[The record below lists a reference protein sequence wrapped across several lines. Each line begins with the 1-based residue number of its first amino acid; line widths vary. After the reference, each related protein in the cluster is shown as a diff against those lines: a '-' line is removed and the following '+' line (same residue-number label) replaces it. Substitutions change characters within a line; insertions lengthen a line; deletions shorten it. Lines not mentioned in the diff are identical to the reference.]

1 MNMKIHKPTKEFYEP
16 TKSGVTKKTVTIQ
29 AGSGKAV
36 GLGEYEVSAES
47 PEVQVSFQ
55 PDVHDDIGVSYE
67 KLAMPGQ
74 GKYLLL
80 YQFHNFSQ
88 KTCRITIQLSTA
100 GHGS

>member
-1 MNMKIHKPTKEFYEP
+1 MKRRKPTDDFYEP
-16 TKSGVTKKTVTIQ
+16 AQSGVMKKTVTIK

-36 GLGEYEVSAES
+36 GLGEYEVSVES

-67 KLAMPGQ
+67 KLDIPGQ

-88 KTCRITIQLSTA
+88 MTCRITMRLSA
-100 GHGS
+100 VGHSS